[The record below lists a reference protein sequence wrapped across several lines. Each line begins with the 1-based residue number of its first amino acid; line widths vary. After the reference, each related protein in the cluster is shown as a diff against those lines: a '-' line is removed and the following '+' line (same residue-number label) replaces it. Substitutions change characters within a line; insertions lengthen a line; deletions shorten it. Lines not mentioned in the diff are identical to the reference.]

1 MRRVHIVGGMGTGK
15 TWLSL
20 RLGQVLGVPVHELD
34 LSVDLDAVS
43 KEPGWVTEGIF
54 LWGIEPLLSRADAV
68 VWLDLPYRVAVR
80 RIVIRHFRLSLRGQ
94 NRHRGLRLL
103 WRFAVGSRSYWTTS
117 PGRGPEATDDWGALS
132 RAQTITTLAAHRPKV
147 VQLRTPREVLSW
159 LEGLRLAPIPQK
171 PRRTGRRA

>member
-20 RLGQVLGVPVHELD
+20 RLGEVLGVPVHELD
-34 LSVDLDAVS
+34 VGVDLVAVS
-43 KEPGWVTEGIF
+43 KDPRWVTEGIF

-94 NRHRGLRLL
+94 NRYRGLRLI

-117 PGRGPEATDDWGALS
+117 PGRRPEAPDDWDALS
-132 RAQTITTLAAHRPKV
+132 RAQTLTTLAAHGATV
-147 VQLRTPREVLSW
+147 VHLRTRREVLSW
-159 LEGLRLAPIPQK
+159 LRVLP
-171 PRRTGRRA
+171 